1 MTSRTHWL
9 AFLAFL
15 VSIALFA
22 SHAMAQLAPPLPR
35 PMRKGSKYTVK
46 IDSSPQ
52 QAAIYLDDKQ
62 YGIVGYT
69 PFQGKLAKGDYRL
82 ILSLPGYKESERIV
96 RVERS
101 SRDFFVP
108 LERKILPAVF
118 DIQATADPHVNGA
131 QVYIDG
137 QLQGNA
143 PTLAEVPEGRHL
155 IELKKAGFT
164 DFSQWLSVAQGQK
177 ATLAP
182 VLKPAVVEIP
192 KGSVL
197 VDADVADAEVYV
209 DGRLLPDKAP
219 TLVDNLDEGSHI
231 IEVKKPPAQPWK
243 QTVYVKGGQRTKI
256 IATLAPT
263 VPVNQGGT
271 VRVLS
276 NVNEAEVWLDG
287 ALKGKVPMDLAD
299 VPPGAH
305 IVEVKAPGYQGRQEA
320 VTVNTGQSVV
330 LKLDLAVIDPA
341 AASAGKIRVLS
352 PVPEAKVFIDG
363 ASVGTV
369 PVEKDVSAGEHFVTV
384 QQTGYA
390 KFEQKIVV
398 EAAKVFHVTAELRA
412 IGTLRFLANIA
423 SAEVLLDGQVI
434 GKTPFVKD
442 DVDVGEHVVTIREV
456 GYRDVEQA
464 VKVEGGKVAIVNAD
478 LRKVHT
484 GPSAEEI
491 VQTTRGLSSF
501 GARVVPAGRF
511 TVDMSGGYPYWMEG
525 RATVGVKDAP
535 RYGWDLGVS
544 IRSMFTTWEILG
556 TGRLR
561 FFQREPFAFAAFTSI
576 GAGGGLEGRNQFS
589 AMGGLLAS
597 LTLRNLVTITGRGY
611 LSVWRD
617 QLCWSDDGLKMQPEN
632 KQKGGPVVCQ
642 SDHVLTPE
650 EEAQVKHLIGDTKKL
665 RDADVGVRAYLSF
678 IAEAAV
684 HQRFS
689 LFLLFEGAPFQAER
703 AAFTSVFNGTLL
715 SEKDPIYNGRLGIT
729 FKF

>member
-1 MTSRTHWL
+1 VSL
-9 AFLAFL
+9 AFFLAL
-15 VSIALFA
+15 VLGA
-22 SHAMAQLAPPLPR
+22 SHAMAQTAAPLPR
-35 PMRKGSKYTVK
+35 PIRKGSKYSVK

-69 PFQGKLAKGDYRL
+69 PFEGKLVKGDYRL
-82 ILSLPGYKESERIV
+82 VLVLPGYKEAERIV
-96 RVERS
+96 RIERT

-108 LERKILPAVF
+108 LERKILPAIF
-118 DIQATADPHVNGA
+118 DVQATADPNVNGA
-131 QVYIDG
+131 QVYVDG

-143 PTLAEVPEGRHL
+143 PTVAEVPEGRHL
-155 IELKKAGFT
+155 IEIKKAGFT
-164 DFSQWLSVAQGQK
+164 DFSQWLTVAQGQK

-182 VLKPAVVEIP
+182 VLKPVVVEVP

-219 TLVDNLDEGSHI
+219 TLLDNLDEGSHI

-243 QTVYVKGGQRTKI
+243 QTVYVKGGQRTKV

-263 VPVNQGGT
+263 VAVSQGGT

-276 NVNEAEVWLDG
+276 NVNDAEVWLDG
-287 ALKGKVPMDLAD
+287 ALKGKVPADLAD
-299 VPPGAH
+299 VAPGAH
-305 IVEVKAPGYQGRQEA
+305 IIEVKAPGYQSRHES

-330 LKLDLAVIDPA
+330 LKLDLPVVDPA
-341 AASAGKIRVLS
+341 AATNGKIKVVS

-369 PVEKDVSAGEHFVTV
+369 PVEKEASAGEHFVTV
-384 QQTGYA
+384 QQVGYA

-398 EAAKVFHVTAELRA
+398 EATKVFTVTAELRA
-412 IGTLRFLANIA
+412 IGTLRFLSNVEG
-423 SAEVLLDGQVI
+423 AEVVLDGQVI
-434 GKTPFVKD
+434 GKTPLVKD
-442 DVDVGEHVVTIREV
+442 DVDVGEHVVTMRQV
-456 GYRDVEQA
+456 GYRDFEEA
-464 VKVEGGKVAIVNAD
+464 VKVEGGKTAIVNAD
-478 LRKVHT
+478 LRKINT
-484 GPSAEEI
+484 GPTAEEI

-501 GARVVPAGRF
+501 GARVIPSGRF
-511 TVDMSGGYPYWMEG
+511 TVDLSGGYPYWMEG
-525 RATVGVKDAP
+525 RATVGVKDAAA
-535 RYGWDLGVS
+535 YGWDLGVT

-556 TGRLR
+556 MSRFR
-561 FFQREPFAFAAFTSI
+561 FFQREPFSFAAFAAI

-589 AMGGLLAS
+589 VMGGLLAS

-611 LSVWRD
+611 LSAWRD
-617 QLCWSDDGLKMQPEN
+617 QLCQSTDDLTMQPEG
-632 KQKGGPVVCQ
+632 KQEGGPTVCQ
-642 SDHVLTPE
+642 TDHVLTVE
-650 EEAQVKHLIGDTKKL
+650 EEAQVKHLIGDTKNL

-689 LFLLFEGAPFQAER
+689 IFLLFEGAPFQAER
-703 AAFTSVFNGTLL
+703 AAFTNVFNGTLL
-715 SEKDPIYNGRLGIT
+715 TDKDPIYNGRLGIT